1 MEPLPTVL
9 AGVGPG
15 VGVDEE
21 VRGQGGRALEH
32 FTAHLAAKATLLD
45 TQPHMHTLMCVQ
57 CVCTEG
63 DKTSDCVK
71 SLTVDCTLALP

>member
-15 VGVDEE
+15 VGVDEK

-32 FTAHLAAKATLLD
+32 FAAHLAAKATLLD
-45 TQPHMHTLMCVQ
+45 TQPHMHTLVMSCVF
-57 CVCTEG
+57 
-63 DKTSDCVK
+63 
-71 SLTVDCTLALP
+71 ALKVTQLVM